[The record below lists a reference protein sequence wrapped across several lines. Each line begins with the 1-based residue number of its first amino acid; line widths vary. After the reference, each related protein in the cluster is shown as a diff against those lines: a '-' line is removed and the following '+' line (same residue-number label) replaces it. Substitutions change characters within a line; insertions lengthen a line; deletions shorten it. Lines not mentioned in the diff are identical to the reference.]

1 MEKMKDEAPIIWILT
16 VGLIIVRIMM
26 NKIAEVDLV
35 VAIINIVAL
44 LGVVLIVVQKIVSK
58 VQTAIEDSGV
68 PIEIRNREKNAAIR
82 KLEWI
87 VYAPLLLFVMIYLVF
102 WKSGLGNDIISI
114 VSLGLSLTDVT
125 VVDVV
130 SNYILKKEKVL

>member
-1 MEKMKDEAPIIWILT
+1 MKEEAPIIWIST
-16 VGLIIVRIMM
+16 VGLIVVRIMM

-44 LGVVLIVVQKIVSK
+44 LAVVSIVVQRIVSK

-68 PIEIRNREKNAAIR
+68 PFEIRSREKNNAIR
-82 KLEWI
+82 KLDRI
-87 VYAPLLLFVMIYLVF
+87 VYVPLFVFVMIYLVC

-114 VSLGLSLTDVT
+114 ASLGLSLTDVT
-125 VVDVV
+125 IVDVV

>member
-1 MEKMKDEAPIIWILT
+1 MKDEAPIIWIST
-16 VGLIIVRIMM
+16 VGLIVVRIMM

-44 LGVVLIVVQKIVSK
+44 LAVVSIVVQRIMSK

-68 PIEIRNREKNAAIR
+68 PFEIRSREKNNAIR
-82 KLEWI
+82 KLERI
-87 VYAPLLLFVMIYLVF
+87 VYVPLFVFVMIYLVC

-114 VSLGLSLTDVT
+114 ASLGLSLTDVT
-125 VVDVV
+125 IVDVV

>member
-1 MEKMKDEAPIIWILT
+1 MKDEAPIIWIST
-16 VGLIIVRIMM
+16 VGLIVVRIMM

-44 LGVVLIVVQKIVSK
+44 LAVVSIVVQRIMSK

-68 PIEIRNREKNAAIR
+68 PFEIRSREKNNAIR
-82 KLEWI
+82 KLERI
-87 VYAPLLLFVMIYLVF
+87 VYVPLFVFVMIYLVC

-114 VSLGLSLTDVT
+114 ASLGLSLTDVT
-125 VVDVV
+125 IVDVV
-130 SNYILKKEKVL
+130 SNYILKKENVL

>member
-16 VGLIIVRIMM
+16 V
-26 NKIAEVDLV
+26 
-35 VAIINIVAL
+35 
-44 LGVVLIVVQKIVSK
+44 VLIVVRKIVSK

>member
-44 LGVVLIVVQKIVSK
+44 LGVVLIVVRKIVSK

-68 PIEIRNREKNAAIR
+68 PIEKKKKKKNAAIR

-130 SNYILKKEKVL
+130 SNYIRKKEKVL

>member
-44 LGVVLIVVQKIVSK
+44 LGVVLIVVRKIVSK

-102 WKSGLGNDIISI
+102 WKSGLCNDIISI

-130 SNYILKKEKVL
+130 SNYILKKETVL

>member
-16 VGLIIVRIMM
+16 VGLILVRIMM
-26 NKIAEVDLV
+26 NKIAEVVLV

-44 LGVVLIVVQKIVSK
+44 LGVILIVVRKIVSR
-58 VQTAIEDSGV
+58 VQNAIEDSGV
-68 PIEIRNREKNAAIR
+68 PIEIQNREKNDAIR
-82 KLEWI
+82 KFEGT
-87 VYAPLLLFVMIYLVF
+87 VYASLLLFVVIYLIF

-125 VVDVV
+125 VVDIV

>member
-1 MEKMKDEAPIIWILT
+1 MKKMKDEAPIIWILT

-44 LGVVLIVVQKIVSK
+44 LGVVLIVVQKIVSE

-87 VYAPLLLFVMIYLVF
+87 VYVPLLLFVMIYLVF

>member
-16 VGLIIVRIMM
+16 VSLIIVRIMM

-44 LGVVLIVVQKIVSK
+44 LGVVLIVVRKIVSK

>member
-44 LGVVLIVVQKIVSK
+44 LGVILIVVRKIVSK

-68 PIEIRNREKNAAIR
+68 PIEIRNREKNATIR

-87 VYAPLLLFVMIYLVF
+87 VYAPLLLFIMIYLVF

-114 VSLGLSLTDVT
+114 ISLGLSLTDVT

-130 SNYILKKEKVL
+130 SNYILEKEKVL

>member
-1 MEKMKDEAPIIWILT
+1 MEKMKDEAPIIWIST
-16 VGLIIVRIMM
+16 VGLIVVRIMM

-35 VAIINIVAL
+35 VGIINIVAL
-44 LGVVLIVVQKIVSK
+44 LAVVSIVVQRIVSK

-68 PIEIRNREKNAAIR
+68 PFEIRSREKNNAIR
-82 KLEWI
+82 KLERI
-87 VYAPLLLFVMIYLVF
+87 VYVPLFVFVMIYLVC

-114 VSLGLSLTDVT
+114 ASLGLSLTDVT
-125 VVDVV
+125 IVDVV

>member
-1 MEKMKDEAPIIWILT
+1 MEKMKDEAPIIWIST
-16 VGLIIVRIMM
+16 VGLIVVRIMM

-44 LGVVLIVVQKIVSK
+44 LAVVSIVVQRIVSK

-68 PIEIRNREKNAAIR
+68 PFEIRSREKNNAIR
-82 KLEWI
+82 KLERI
-87 VYAPLLLFVMIYLVF
+87 VYVPLFVFVMIYLVC

-114 VSLGLSLTDVT
+114 ASLGLSLTDVT
-125 VVDVV
+125 IVDVV

>member
-1 MEKMKDEAPIIWILT
+1 MKDEAPIIWIST
-16 VGLIIVRIMM
+16 VGLIVVRIMM

-44 LGVVLIVVQKIVSK
+44 LAVVSIVVQRIVSK

-68 PIEIRNREKNAAIR
+68 PFEIRSREKNNAIR
-82 KLEWI
+82 KLERI
-87 VYAPLLLFVMIYLVF
+87 VYVPLFVFVMIYLVC

-114 VSLGLSLTDVT
+114 ASLGLSLTDVT
-125 VVDVV
+125 IVDVV

>member
-1 MEKMKDEAPIIWILT
+1 M
-16 VGLIIVRIMM
+16 
-26 NKIAEVDLV
+26 
-35 VAIINIVAL
+35 
-44 LGVVLIVVQKIVSK
+44 GVVLIVVRKIVSK

>member
-1 MEKMKDEAPIIWILT
+1 MKSET
-16 VGLIIVRIMM
+16 V
-26 NKIAEVDLV
+26 K
-35 VAIINIVAL
+35 
-44 LGVVLIVVQKIVSK
+44 
-58 VQTAIEDSGV
+58 
-68 PIEIRNREKNAAIR
+68 KNAAIR

-102 WKSGLGNDIISI
+102 WKSGLSNDIISI

>member
-1 MEKMKDEAPIIWILT
+1 
-16 VGLIIVRIMM
+16 
-26 NKIAEVDLV
+26 
-35 VAIINIVAL
+35 
-44 LGVVLIVVQKIVSK
+44 
-58 VQTAIEDSGV
+58 
-68 PIEIRNREKNAAIR
+68 
-82 KLEWI
+82 
-87 VYAPLLLFVMIYLVF
+87 MIYLVF

>member
-1 MEKMKDEAPIIWILT
+1 MKEEAPIIWIST
-16 VGLIIVRIMM
+16 VGLIVVRIMM

-44 LGVVLIVVQKIVSK
+44 LAVVSIVVQRIVSK

-68 PIEIRNREKNAAIR
+68 PFEIRSREKNNAIR
-82 KLEWI
+82 KLERI
-87 VYAPLLLFVMIYLVF
+87 VYVPLFVFVMIYLVC

-114 VSLGLSLTDVT
+114 ASLGLSLTDVT
-125 VVDVV
+125 IVDVV

>member
-1 MEKMKDEAPIIWILT
+1 MKKMKDGAPIIWIST
-16 VGLIIVRIMM
+16 VGLIVVRIMM

-44 LGVVLIVVQKIVSK
+44 LAVVSIVVQRIMSK

-68 PIEIRNREKNAAIR
+68 PFEIRSREKNNAIR
-82 KLEWI
+82 KLERI
-87 VYAPLLLFVMIYLVF
+87 VYVPLFVFVMIYLVC

-114 VSLGLSLTDVT
+114 ASLGLSLTDVT
-125 VVDVV
+125 IVDVV

>member
-44 LGVVLIVVQKIVSK
+44 LGVVLIVVRKIVSK

-68 PIEIRNREKNAAIR
+68 QLKSETVK
-82 KLEWI
+82 KMLQLENLNGLCMRHFCC
-87 VYAPLLLFVMIYLVF
+87 LL
-102 WKSGLGNDIISI
+102 
-114 VSLGLSLTDVT
+114 
-125 VVDVV
+125 
-130 SNYILKKEKVL
+130 

>member
-1 MEKMKDEAPIIWILT
+1 MKKMKDEAPIIWIST
-16 VGLIIVRIMM
+16 VGLIVVRIMM

-44 LGVVLIVVQKIVSK
+44 LAVVSIVVQRIVSK

-68 PIEIRNREKNAAIR
+68 PFEIRSREKNNAIR
-82 KLEWI
+82 KLERI
-87 VYAPLLLFVMIYLVF
+87 VYVPLFVFVMIYLVC

-114 VSLGLSLTDVT
+114 ASLGLSLTDVT
-125 VVDVV
+125 IVDVV